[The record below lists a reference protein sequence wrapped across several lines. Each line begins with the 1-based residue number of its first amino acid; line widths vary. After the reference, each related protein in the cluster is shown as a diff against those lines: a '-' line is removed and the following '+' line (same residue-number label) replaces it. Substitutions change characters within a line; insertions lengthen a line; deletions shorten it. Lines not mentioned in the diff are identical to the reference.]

1 MSPSANAPSKTL
13 GVLSAGLLT
22 LSMGLAGPGFAVAV
36 RAAAQDHQ
44 LPELGTEQ
52 TTQAQQSAGETRPP
66 SYIASIEGTARVDR
80 EGGTE
85 PAERGL
91 PMVPGDRL
99 RTDAGR
105 VELAFPNNTQVYVDR
120 YTELELVD
128 MLAFRLARGRLF
140 VRIGSTI
147 DHDQRLVIDAPG
159 ATVQFTEDGEY
170 RVGVGGADAVEV
182 EVAALRGTATLAS
195 EGGNVMVPQGQR
207 AMVRD
212 GQSPTTPEWFNASQT
227 TLERWAADREALWQS
242 GNYASRQYLP
252 SELSEYAGT
261 FDRYG
266 SWQND
271 ETYGSV
277 WYPSSTTEDWR
288 PYNDG
293 RWDYTGTYGWTW
305 VAYGSPWAYPTH
317 HYGRWQIGSRGWF
330 WVPSRHWGSAW
341 VYWAISPGYVGWCP
355 LGWNGRP
362 VLNVFNYDRTYASRS
377 RDPYRAWSVIPRD
390 SFGRPRP
397 TYADRALLAR
407 ERPAFVLQH
416 VAPGFAP
423 PRSPYPSPFMN
434 DRVAG
439 STQPF
444 RGGTSAPR
452 RDPNPDRSP
461 RSYGAY
467 GSTKDDRG
475 GHPAPPSE
483 DGSPQTES
491 PYERAQPYMTP
502 PRPDDDRTNTYR
514 RVPSSEAPVR
524 SPYGNWRD
532 RRERD
537 RDGDDDNGRG
547 GPGYAGPG
555 YRVPNS
561 PGMSRPADS
570 GGRRP
575 GMSDAEPGEPRRA
588 VPRNDPPPRRDDDND
603 GRGRGSSSRP
613 DNGRSDSGSRGAA
626 PRDPGGSRDA
636 GPRDQG
642 SRSGGDTNRSGGSSG
657 SSSSGSSGGAV
668 RRHP

>member
-1 MSPSANAPSKTL
+1 MSPSTNTPSKTL
-13 GVLSAGLLT
+13 GLLSAGLLVV
-22 LSMGLAGPGFAVAV
+22 SIGLASPV
-36 RAAAQDHQ
+36 RSAAQDRQ

-52 TTQAQQSAGETRPP
+52 TTQAQEAAGESRPP
-66 SYIASIEGTARVDR
+66 SYVASLEGTAHVDR
-80 EGGTE
+80 EGRSD

-91 PMVPGDRL
+91 PLVPGDRL

-105 VELAFPNNTQVYVDR
+105 VEIAFPNNTQVYVDR

-128 MLAFRLARGRLF
+128 TLAFRLARGRLF

-147 DHDQRLVIDAPG
+147 EHGERLVIDAPG

-182 EVAALRGTATLAS
+182 EVAVLRGTATIAS
-195 EGGNVMVPQGQR
+195 ESGNVMVPQGQR

-252 SELSEYAGT
+252 AELSEYAAT

-277 WYPSSTTEDWR
+277 WYPSSTSEDWR
-288 PYNDG
+288 PYYDG

-305 VAYGSPWAYPTH
+305 VAYGSPWSYPTH

-341 VYWAISPGYVGWCP
+341 VYWAIAPGYVGWCP

-362 VLNVFNYDRTYASRS
+362 VINVFRYDRTYTARA
-377 RDPYRAWSVIPRD
+377 RDPYRAWTVVQRD
-390 SFGRPRP
+390 SFGMPRP
-397 TYADRALLAR
+397 AYADRVRLTR

-434 DRVAG
+434 SRVDR
-439 STQPF
+439 TTRPF
-444 RGGTSAPR
+444 RGGSPSAPA
-452 RDPNPDRSP
+452 RDPYPDRSP

-475 GHPAPPSE
+475 GHAAPRESGTPPS
-483 DGSPQTES
+483 ES
-491 PYERAQPYMTP
+491 PYERAQPYMMP
-502 PRPDDDRTNTYR
+502 PQQDDDQSNTYR
-514 RVPSSEAPVR
+514 RVPAYGAPTR
-524 SPYGNWRD
+524 SPRGSG
-532 RRERD
+532 RD
-537 RDGDDDNGRG
+537 RDGDGQDDSTGRG
-547 GPGYAGPG
+547 GPGYASPG

-570 GGRRP
+570 SGRRP
-575 GMSDAEPGEPRRA
+575 GMSDPEPGETRRA
-588 VPRNDPPPRRDDDND
+588 VPRNDPPSRRGDDND
-603 GRGRGSSSRP
+603 GGRGRGGYGRP
-613 DNGRSDSGSRGAA
+613 ESGSQDRGAA
-626 PRDPGGSRDA
+626 PRDPGGSRDSGA
-636 GPRDQG
+636 G
-642 SRSGGDTNRSGGSSG
+642 SRSGGDSNR
-657 SSSSGSSGGAV
+657 SSGSSGGAV